1 MRSRKTRMSPEP
13 AVDVPAEDA
22 AEAAD
27 DGDVSPLLGD
37 GQGSDPAPEPA
48 QGPVRRVRAF
58 YERLS
63 TTFSWR
69 YVAIVSLVYGF
80 NQGVGEACLFT
91 AQKYYL
97 FDDLKLT
104 PTRYSKVDGFANIP
118 WQVKALFGM
127 ASDSFSIC
135 GLRKTPYI
143 ILASIGGIVSAASL
157 WLAPIAS
164 YQSAAL
170 LLVLANLSI
179 ASPDVMIDGTT
190 AENSRKHPHLAADL
204 QTLSWSS
211 LYACAMVANLAVG
224 ELVKPSSI
232 GARGVFGL
240 LWVTSLAALIPACLG
255 WLGERPSVI
264 EEASVKTKSDRKRV
278 FACALATCTIS
289 VTVGSLQAFSTYS
302 DLVQGVATIILG
314 VALACTIHC
323 LLKPVSKDLAGA
335 AVYIFLSGALQPG
348 TDVMFAWFH
357 SDGKV
362 DGNCSS
368 RCPVHDKECGWAY
381 ERDYPCITPEYYAAM
396 RSTARGF
403 GLAGIVL
410 YNAYFSDWKY
420 RDVFVLGH
428 SMTFAANLLDV
439 VWVSRWNVAL
449 GVDDRAFLLGV
460 DVVQPVI
467 AKIAHLPSYVLA
479 AKVCPAGVEATLFA
493 LLMGLSNFGSTIGL
507 YNGVFL
513 LSAFGG
519 VEQPEFRNL
528 PQYVLARTVSYLAP
542 VALVF
547 VFVPRGRPSD
557 PTPEEADEKGEVEL
571 TAIEDVAIV

>member
-13 AVDVPAEDA
+13 APNGLAEAEDA
-22 AEAAD
+22 SALATEAID
-27 DGDVSPLLGD
+27 DGDASPLLLRGD
-37 GQGSDPAPEPA
+37 SAGHLRTAAAPEPA

-69 YVAIVSLVYGF
+69 YVAIVSLVYGV

-97 FDDLKLT
+97 FDNLKLT
-104 PTRYSKVDGFANIP
+104 PARYSKVDGYANIP
-118 WQVKALFGM
+118 WQVKALYGM

-179 ASPDVMIDGTT
+179 ASPDVIIDGTT

-255 WLGERPSVI
+255 WLGERPSQI
-264 EEASVKTKSDRKRV
+264 EEASIKTKSDRKRV

-302 DLVQGVATIILG
+302 DLVQGIATIILG
-314 VALACTIHC
+314 VTLACTIHC

-335 AVYIFLSGALQPG
+335 AVYIFLSGALQPVF
-348 TDVMFAWFH
+348 TRRPE
-357 SDGKV
+357 
-362 DGNCSS
+362 S
-368 RCPVHDKECGWAY
+368 RPNGLKIEKET
-381 ERDYPCITPEYYAAM
+381 TPDLV
-396 RSTARGF
+396 STRRVA
-403 GLAGIVL
+403 
-410 YNAYFSDWKY
+410 
-420 RDVFVLGH
+420 
-428 SMTFAANLLDV
+428 SMA
-439 VWVSRWNVAL
+439 
-449 GVDDRAFLLGV
+449 
-460 DVVQPVI
+460 
-467 AKIAHLPSYVLA
+467 
-479 AKVCPAGVEATLFA
+479 
-493 LLMGLSNFGSTIGL
+493 
-507 YNGVFL
+507 
-513 LSAFGG
+513 
-519 VEQPEFRNL
+519 
-528 PQYVLARTVSYLAP
+528 
-542 VALVF
+542 
-547 VFVPRGRPSD
+547 
-557 PTPEEADEKGEVEL
+557 
-571 TAIEDVAIV
+571 